1 MIWSLKTKSR
11 LKVEGE
17 KVKDVIYDFLVISI
31 TTLMKRCFSMSG
43 HGVSNVDG
51 DGYLASS
58 DIDPDTLPTEEML

>member
-1 MIWSLKTKSR
+1 M
-11 LKVEGE
+11 
-17 KVKDVIYDFLVISI
+17 KDVIYDFLVIST
-31 TTLMKRCFSMSG
+31 TTLMKGCFSMSG